1 MFCSTLELIRAIVV
15 TVAIIAPMAL
25 QGNSM
30 KLSINDI
37 VIRVSIISNCFIS
50 NQQSPLRIADE
61 ISQRKATDADFTES
75 ATQTLNFKEN

>member
-1 MFCSTLELIRAIVV
+1 
-15 TVAIIAPMAL
+15 
-25 QGNSM
+25 M